1 MPRVRVRVS
10 VVAEMEELTEGVN
23 NLAITEPQ
31 MKNKI
36 QVSNTKK
43 PLFFY
48 VNLAKVSFSLSRFF
62 LFDCL
67 GGYYELDNSEAVDS
81 HPFFTIFK
89 KSFSELVRRSRMSF
103 GH

>member
-1 MPRVRVRVS
+1 MRLQRDGGGHRGSEQSGDYGAANEEQNPGIQHQEATIFLCQPRQG
-10 VVAEMEELTEGVN
+10 E
-23 NLAITEPQ
+23 
-31 MKNKI
+31 
-36 QVSNTKK
+36 
-43 PLFFY
+43 FFP
-48 VNLAKVSFSLSRFF
+48 FSFF

-89 KSFSELVRRSRMSF
+89 KSFSELVCRSRMSF